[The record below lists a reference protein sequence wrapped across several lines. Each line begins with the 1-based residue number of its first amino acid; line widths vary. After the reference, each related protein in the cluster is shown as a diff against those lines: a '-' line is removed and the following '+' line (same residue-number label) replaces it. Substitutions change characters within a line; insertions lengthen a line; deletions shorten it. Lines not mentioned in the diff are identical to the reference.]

1 MFSPQGPSADT
12 LRALETA
19 PNMYLIL
26 SPDLYIL
33 TASKLYL
40 KATSAT
46 REMIA
51 GKHIFEA
58 FPDNPEWAG
67 ANGVANIKASLEE
80 VLRTKQPH
88 IMPIQKYDVPDYKN
102 PGKFIERYW
111 DPCHTPILDESGDI
125 QYIIQLATNVTE
137 KVLAQKAQKE
147 SEERFRTMAEG
158 SGILIAVTDEDGR
171 ATYFNRQ
178 WAAFTGRSVEE
189 LTKNGWVD
197 LIHPEDKDS
206 FLNSFS
212 ENIIKQSAFVVE
224 LRLRHQQNEYCWLL
238 LKATPRFYTDQS
250 FGGYIVSCI
259 DISQQKKNEQR
270 KNDFIS
276 MVSHELK
283 TPLTSM
289 KGYMQML
296 QVNAK
301 KLNDSFAIPILG
313 KANNQVKKMT
323 GLINGFLNVSR
334 LESGQ
339 IPLNRQLF
347 DLADLMKEAEEET
360 TSTIASHLIVFRPVM
375 TTYVNADRDKIG
387 QVVQN
392 LINNAVKYSP
402 AGTIIHV
409 ACVTVNGQAR
419 VSVQDQGM
427 GLAKQDQSRVFDRYY
442 RVETPAT
449 QAIGGFGIGLY
460 LSKEIIERHGGQI
473 GVESTLGQGS
483 TFWFTLNL

>member
-1 MFSPQGPSADT
+1 MSSQCPSADT

-33 TASKLYL
+33 TASNLYL

-46 REMIA
+46 REMIV

-58 FPDNPEWAG
+58 FPDNPEWVG

-80 VLRTKQPH
+80 VLSKKEAH

-111 DPCHTPILDESGDI
+111 DPCHTPILDDRGDI
-125 QYIIQLATNVTE
+125 QYIIQLATDVTE

-158 SGILIAVTDEDGR
+158 SGILIAVIDEDGR
-171 ATYFNRQ
+171 ATYFNQQ
-178 WAAFTGRSVEE
+178 WAAFTGRPVEE
-189 LTKNGWVD
+189 LTQHGWID
-197 LIHPEDKDS
+197 LIHSEDKDS

-212 ENIIKQSAFVVE
+212 ENLIKQSTFVVE
-224 LRLRHQQNEYCWLL
+224 LRLSHRQNEYCWLL
-238 LKATPRFYTDQS
+238 FKATPRFYMDQS
-250 FGGYIVSCI
+250 FGGYIASCI
-259 DISQQKKNEQR
+259 DISQQKRNEQR
-270 KNDFIS
+270 KHDFIS
-276 MVSHELK
+276 MASHELK
-283 TPLTSM
+283 TPLASM
-289 KGYMQML
+289 KGYVQL
-296 QVNAK
+296 LVANAK
-301 KLNDSFAIPILG
+301 KLNDSFAIPILD

-323 GLINGFLNVSR
+323 ALINGFLNVSR
-334 LESGQ
+334 LESGH
-339 IPLNRQLF
+339 IPLNPQLS
-347 DLADLMKEAEEET
+347 DLADLVKEAKEET
-360 TSTIASHLIVFRPVM
+360 TSTNTSHIIVFRPVL

-387 QVVQN
+387 QVIQN
-392 LINNAVKYSP
+392 LISNAVKYSP
-402 AGTIIHV
+402 AGTTINV
-409 ACVTVNGQAR
+409 ACVTVNAQAR

-427 GLAKQDQSRVFDRYY
+427 GVAEQDRPRIFDRYY
-442 RVETPAT
+442 RVETPTT

-473 GVESTLGQGS
+473 GMESTLGEGS